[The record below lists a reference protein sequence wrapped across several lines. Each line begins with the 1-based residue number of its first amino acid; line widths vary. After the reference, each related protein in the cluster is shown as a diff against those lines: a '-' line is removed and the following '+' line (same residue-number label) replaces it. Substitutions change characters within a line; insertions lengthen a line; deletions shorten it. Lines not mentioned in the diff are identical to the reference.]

1 MATWIVLGVLAAF
14 GALSVLWA
22 LFGFLLPGQCGAV
35 TVCLCRGDGA
45 EEPLI
50 RRHRWLRD
58 MGLIREPLILLDG
71 GLTEEEKRRL
81 TRQGLMICDMAELSA
96 RLEQEREK
104 LDRT

>member
-14 GALSVLWA
+14 GALCALWA
-22 LFGFLLPGQCGAV
+22 LLGFLLPRQRGAV

-45 EEPLI
+45 EEHLI

-58 MGLIREPLILLDG
+58 MGLIRDPLILLDD
-71 GLTEEEKRRL
+71 GLSETEKKRL
-81 TRQGLMICDMAELSA
+81 TQQGLIICDMAELSA

>member
-14 GALSVLWA
+14 GALCALWT
-22 LFGFLLPGQCGAV
+22 LLGLLLPIQHGAV
-35 TVCLCRGDGA
+35 TVCLCRGAGVD
-45 EEPLI
+45 EYLL

-58 MGLIREPLILLDG
+58 MGLIRDPLILLDD
-71 GLTEEEKRRL
+71 GLTETEKKRL
-81 TRQGLMICDMAELSA
+81 TQQGLIICDMAELSA